1 MKKVVIALCTYGEWE
16 CGFDTPAISQV
27 IASIETSVIKE
38 LPIPY
43 VKLCGELVRFTN
55 VSIDCGIHN
64 NIYLVRTEDGS
75 NKYLIM
81 PMSISKKEPAIVD
94 NIDYISVW
102 GISIINKAHAF
113 DAMFKHEIL
122 ITQPQSLAVI
132 G

>member
-1 MKKVVIALCTYGEWE
+1 MKKVVIALCTHGEWE
-16 CGFDTPAISQV
+16 CGFDAPAISQV
-27 IASIETSVIKE
+27 IASIEASVIKE

-75 NKYLIM
+75 NKYLII
-81 PMSISKKEPAIVD
+81 PMSISKKEPTIVD

-113 DAMFKHEIL
+113 DAMFNHEIL
-122 ITQPQSLAVI
+122 ITQPQNLAVI